1 MQDLPQP
8 TWRKASLSVHNG
20 GCLEV
25 ASLPAGVGVRDSKT
39 PQAGAHVVGREYFG
53 AFLADVRA
61 GRYDI

>member
-1 MQDLPQP
+1 MTELSQA
-8 TWRKASLSVHNG
+8 TWRKAELSVHNG

-53 AFLADVRA
+53 AFLEDAKS
-61 GRYDI
+61 GRFDI